1 MPLTRHITAAF
12 ADESVTLEKLAANTL
27 PTSVKIS
34 TLVVANSTWSANG
47 SNTISASTGGYVL
60 INGNNF
66 VSGVNVFVGTTGA
79 SSVSFM
85 TSQLL
90 RVTLAGSTAG
100 SYIVYVIN
108 PDGSV
113 ATRVNGITYA

>member
-1 MPLTRHITAAF
+1 
-12 ADESVTLEKLAANTL
+12 
-27 PTSVKIS
+27 
-34 TLVVANSTWSANG
+34 
-47 SNTISASTGGYVL
+47 
-60 INGNNF
+60 
-66 VSGVNVFVGTTGA
+66 
-79 SSVSFM
+79 M

>member
-1 MPLTRHITAAF
+1 MPLTRHITEAF
-12 ADESVTLEKLAANTL
+12 ADESITIEKIAANSL
-27 PTSVKIS
+27 PTPAKIT

-47 SNTISASTGGYVL
+47 SNTISASSGGYVL

-66 VSGVNVFVGTTGA
+66 VNGVNVFVGTTGA
-79 SSVSFM
+79 SSVSFI

-90 RVTLAGSTAG
+90 RVTLAASTAG

-113 ATRVNGITYA
+113 ATRINGVTYA